1 LAQTESRRKYLNF
14 ELKKSRVSLTL
25 LNGGIQQE
33 PVYFTFSK
41 KELPLGIQKIEES
54 NLLTV
59 QCALYSVSRVFYLCI
74 HEREH
79 KSAMRAGCGNN
90 ER

>member
-1 LAQTESRRKYLNF
+1 ME
-14 ELKKSRVSLTL
+14 E
-25 LNGGIQQE
+25 
-33 PVYFTFSK
+33 FSKNRFISHLVK

-74 HEREH
+74 HEGEH